1 MNKKHRQLQVDS
13 CRLKPETLLIIF
25 QSDYHGLITIA
36 SELVQ
41 SLVSCIHGQKVSPT
55 YLASI
60 CQRLATLKGTSRY
73 NAARGYPAS
82 PAIPHHPATGPI
94 LSRPL
99 HELNRPA
106 SAQLGSYPTQAFKR
120 DDGNDKE
127 LDFATLK
134 EDLSSRDPQMA
145 HKQAL
150 LLQALRQR
158 LVKAPMGRKI
168 VLQDFAK
175 HDILKL
181 GHESVNPFAVFQIAS
196 LFVVEHCGFYA
207 SIKRGNPP
215 RTALKTHECHGF
227 GLFRS

>member
-1 MNKKHRQLQVDS
+1 MIN
-13 CRLKPETLLIIF
+13 

-60 CQRLATLKGTSRY
+60 CQRLATLKGASRY
-73 NAARGYPAS
+73 NAAKGYPAS
-82 PAIPHHPATGPI
+82 PAIPHHPITGPT

-106 SAQLGSYPTQAFKR
+106 SAQLGHYPPQTFNQN
-120 DDGNDKE
+120 DGNDKE
-127 LDFATLK
+127 LDFVILK
-134 EDLSSRDPQMA
+134 QDLSSRDPQMT

-158 LVKAPMGRKI
+158 LVKAPMSRKI

-175 HDILKL
+175 HDMLKL
-181 GHESVNPFAVFQIAS
+181 NSESVRKFMPYYIMLCS
-196 LFVVEHCGFYA
+196 LFLVECRGLHA
-207 SIKRGNPP
+207 SIRRRNPP
-215 RTALKTHECHGF
+215 RAALKTHERHGF
-227 GLFRS
+227 GLFWSGIPS